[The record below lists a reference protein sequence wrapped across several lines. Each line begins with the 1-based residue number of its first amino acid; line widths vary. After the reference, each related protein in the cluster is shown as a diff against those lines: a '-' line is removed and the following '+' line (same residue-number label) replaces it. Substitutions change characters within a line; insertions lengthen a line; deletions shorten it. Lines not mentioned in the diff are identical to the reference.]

1 MGQLYN
7 VSSSPHVR
15 SKLTTGNVMYDVI
28 LALMPATVVGVY
40 YHGFHAFMVVAVS
53 IWSALMTE
61 FVFDYIAGKQN
72 TLKDGS
78 AVVTGL
84 LLALCLP
91 AGVPLYI
98 PFLGSLFAILFVK
111 CLFGG
116 LGNNFM
122 NPALAGRC
130 FLLISFGSVM
140 TNYTVDGISG
150 ASPLADLAAGNVINV
165 TEMFLGFSNGVI
177 GGSIAALALGGLY
190 LWVIG
195 GITFEIPTAAILS
208 FLAFMGLFGGQGF
221 DPVYLLAQLCGGG
234 IVMGA
239 LFMATDPVTSPVTSK
254 GQLLFGAA
262 VGILSGVFRVF
273 GSAAD
278 SVSYAIILANML
290 TPLIDEICVPV
301 PFGNRGQKKEKKAA
315 EKPMEESA
323 KEEAYVE
330 AKPVEAK
337 AKAVKPGIPKS
348 ALILCGITLIAGFC
362 LSGVFGLTKDTIE
375 QQKMEANVASYREV
389 CPEAES
395 FSYDE
400 ALSSAVASLGGE
412 VYGTEFGKVYINEMV
427 VGKDAS
433 GNVVGY
439 VLSVTSGDGFDGNV
453 TLSVGILA
461 DGTLNGISFTELHET
476 AGMGMLCG
484 EEAFMSQFFGVSV
497 DRFTLNKA
505 GGSTADDEID
515 SVSGASVTSGAVVNA
530 VNAALDFYQANEQ

>member
-1 MGQLYN
+1 
-7 VSSSPHVR
+7 
-15 SKLTTGNVMYDVI
+15 
-28 LALMPATVVGVY
+28 
-40 YHGFHAFMVVAVS
+40 
-53 IWSALMTE
+53 
-61 FVFDYIAGKQN
+61 
-72 TLKDGS
+72 
-78 AVVTGL
+78 
-84 LLALCLP
+84 
-91 AGVPLYI
+91 
-98 PFLGSLFAILFVK
+98 
-111 CLFGG
+111 
-116 LGNNFM
+116 M

-150 ASPLADLAAGNVINV
+150 ATPLADLAAGNVINV

-323 KEEAYVE
+323 KEEKATE
-330 AKPVEAK
+330 AKPVETK
-337 AKAVKPGIPKS
+337 AKSVKLGIPKS

-395 FSYDE
+395 FSYDD

-530 VNAALDFYQANEQ
+530 VNAALDFYQVNVQ